1 MRVCLDHTSLGS
13 IISEMQPESLWTAGL
28 RSRTSGR
35 NSHSSRPAQVQEIA
49 RQIRRHDPQ
58 PPKHSGRESQAPT
71 MDLQVQRRN
80 WTRTPGRAISSG
92 NMFLFRFCF
101 LYIILVLPR
110 HVQLLSADFSL
121 QSNTSNVV
129 WAGIELQ
136 WTTMPTLSSIWSQGR
151 RTTVALGGYRC
162 GSFALW
168 WSQATVGTEALQVEH
183 SLVFNTQLTDIK
195 HFSVTATC

>member
-28 RSRTSGR
+28 RSRTSDR

-80 WTRTPGRAISSG
+80 WTRTPGRALSSR
-92 NMFLFRFCF
+92 NMFLFRFWVFCILSWCF
-101 LYIILVLPR
+101 RAMYNSFLQI
-110 HVQLLSADFSL
+110 SL
-121 QSNTSNVV
+121 FR
-129 WAGIELQ
+129 AIHPMLFG
-136 WTTMPTLSSIWSQGR
+136 
-151 RTTVALGGYRC
+151 LG
-162 GSFALW
+162 
-168 WSQATVGTEALQVEH
+168 
-183 SLVFNTQLTDIK
+183 
-195 HFSVTATC
+195 